1 MFILL
6 ASEALSAVIRKCF
19 NNGIHRI
26 YAECDSRN
34 ICPWKLLEKVGMERE
49 VFFYKNN
56 YFYKDENGNPI
67 WKDTYVYAT
76 LNE

>member
-1 MFILL
+1 M
-6 ASEALSAVIRKCF
+6 
-19 NNGIHRI
+19 
-26 YAECDSRN
+26 
-34 ICPWKLLEKVGMERE
+34 KLLEKVGMERE
-49 VFFYKNN
+49 AFFHKNI